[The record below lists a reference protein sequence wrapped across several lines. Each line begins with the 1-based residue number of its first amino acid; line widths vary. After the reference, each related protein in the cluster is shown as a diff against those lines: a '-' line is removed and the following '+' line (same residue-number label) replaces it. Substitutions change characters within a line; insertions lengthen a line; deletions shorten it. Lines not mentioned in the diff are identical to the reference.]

1 MSDSPMRMGFGIEI
15 YQGDALEFPADVL
28 IVKDWRNLNAVD
40 AQVRIRLQNA
50 GFIGDLSSF
59 SLGENEYFYSDTH
72 KAIAAE
78 KALLVGPTRRSV
90 ATYTD
95 VRELAAD
102 MLRMLNRAGS
112 RAKHVATT
120 LQGVRTGHALDER
133 EAFRSML
140 LGFSD
145 AYEQGEYPPVLERVT
160 FVERDEHRVQL
171 MQEALQDFLLPA
183 PSVDEVV
190 TRTTQE
196 IATILAG
203 QESFAPEFQHPEA
216 TDTTPHVFVAM
227 PFSDDYDDQFYLAIR
242 PAVQDSDH
250 LCVRLDQNE
259 ATFTGDIVEQI
270 KERIRTAKL
279 VIALLDGTNPNV
291 YLEVGYAWGVGTP
304 TMLLIHKSQAEKDL
318 PFDVRGQ
325 KYVIYDKIYKLKD
338 LIAADL
344 KHLLKK

>member
-1 MSDSPMRMGFGIEI
+1 MPDSAMSMGFGIEI

-28 IVKDWRNLNAVD
+28 IVKD
-40 AQVRIRLQNA
+40 VRGSRGLDFKIRQRLQKA
-50 GFIGDLSSF
+50 GFVADLSNWR
-59 SLGENEYFYSDTH
+59 LDPNEYFFADSH
-72 KAIAAE
+72 EIVAAQ
-78 KALLVGPTRRSV
+78 KILVVGPTDR
-90 ATYTD
+90 AIQNYTD

-102 MLRMLNRAGS
+102 MLRMLKRTG
-112 RAKHVATT
+112 AKIQYVATT
-120 LQGVRTGHALDER
+120 LQGVKTRVSLDER

-145 AYEQGEYPPVLERVT
+145 AYEQGEFPAALEFIT
-160 FVERDEHRVQL
+160 FVEIDEHRARL
-171 MQEALQDFLLPA
+171 MQEALQDFLPPDPA
-183 PSVDEVV
+183 IGEVL
-190 TRTTQE
+190 TRATQE

-203 QESFAPEFQHPEA
+203 QESFAPEFQRPEA
-216 TDTTPHVFVAM
+216 SDTTPHVFVAM
-227 PFSDDYDDQFYLAIR
+227 PFADDYDDQFYLAIR

-270 KERIRTAKL
+270 KERIRTASL
-279 VIALLDGTNPNV
+279 VIALLDGANPNV

-304 TMLLIHKSQAEKDL
+304 TMLVVHKSQAEKDL

-325 KYVIYDKIYKLKD
+325 KYVVYDKIYKLKD
-338 LIAADL
+338 MIAADL